1 MMDCKGCLDRA
12 IYSVRGGQG
21 MVWPGIPIDKERA
34 DLQKGGYAGSRRRIV
49 IGLDHRLGLT
59 RKCGRCSSSDV

>member
-21 MVWPGIPIDKERA
+21 MVWPGLHIDKERA
-34 DLQKGGYAGSRRRIV
+34 DLQKGGYAG
-49 IGLDHRLGLT
+49 HEEE
-59 RKCGRCSSSDV
+59 

>member
-21 MVWPGIPIDKERA
+21 MVWPGLHIDKERA
-34 DLQKGGYAGSRRRIV
+34 DLQKGGYVGS
-49 IGLDHRLGLT
+49 
-59 RKCGRCSSSDV
+59 